1 MGIPTLLLTLRFI
14 INRGVKINEG
24 GYKDFEKLINGG
36 VKISG
41 GGEWGQNI
49 KEKSQK

>member
-36 VKISG
+36 G
-41 GGEWGQNI
+41 GS
-49 KEKSQK
+49 K